1 METAK
6 LYNLFNNCPQR
17 TSVTWDKLNM
27 IYSKMSSTS
36 FVKELNKLFTSVI
49 FIDYE
54 TSNFSFKGLR
64 FAIQIKLIF
73 WKDC

>member
-54 TSNFSFKGLR
+54 TSNFSFKCLR
-64 FAIQIKLIF
+64 FAIQI
-73 WKDC
+73 